1 MITTVVGID
10 PSLRRTGLA
19 RITIDGAR
27 DPIAETRVRP
37 SAGTRQATLT
47 DRAVRLAGITGYVVE
62 YALPCHLTVIE
73 GPSLGSG
80 GIGSAWDRAGLWW
93 RIVARL
99 LGNDTPVAVVPPQTR
114 AKWATGSGRADKDAV
129 REAITRLW
137 HPYWIPRHAA
147 DDNEADALTL
157 ASMGAQWLGVLPMTG
172 PDPAALA
179 GAAWP
184 DREGIAA

>member
-1 MITTVVGID
+1 MTTTVIGID

-19 RITIDGAR
+19 RVTIPAER

-37 SAGTRQATLT
+37 STGTRQATLT
-47 DRAVRLAGITGYVVE
+47 DRAARLAGITGYVLD
-62 YALPCHLTVIE
+62 YALPCHLAVIE

-80 GIGSAWDRAGLWW
+80 GVGSAWDRAGLWW

-99 LGNDTPVAVVPPQTR
+99 LGHDAPVAVVPPQTR
-114 AKWATGSGRADKDAV
+114 AKWATGSGRADKETV
-129 REAITRLW
+129 RQAIARLW
-137 HPYWIPRHAA
+137 QPYWQPQHAT
-147 DDNEADALTL
+147 DDNEADALVL
-157 ASMGAQWLGVLPMTG
+157 ASMGAHWLGLLPMAG